1 MKDLIKEWSKK
12 YLILEGQYDEDL
24 NGLVNPQVM
33 TNPKTGEKHPQF
45 TINPKDEK
53 SFKHKDVYK
62 KHGAKWFNG
71 GWTFTAWDDNIQ
83 KMLDKKIK
91 PTLEEIAKMEG
102 EDPTQIIEI
111 LSFLENEMKAILS
124 GDKENVVVNNQTNF
138 SKKSAEEILQRLDEL
153 KKKLIDITSAEDFKE
168 FMRPILKFRN
178 TKKQQFS
185 FGNTILIW
193 LQDPKATFVQSIG
206 NWDKKYNRN
215 IKGDAK
221 LISLY
226 VPIGQKKPEVKKD
239 DDTDDKADNEEENE
253 NNLKQK
259 VHHETHFRL
268 LQRFTDIRFTTPI
281 EGKEDKLKDYEEG
294 RSKLND
300 LKWHEDG
307 TVDEELKT
315 LINAVEMV
323 CKDEGINIE
332 KVKKEALGGALG
344 VSMNGG
350 KTIKLIDGQEVN
362 EGFVKTAVHELT
374 HSLCHWENSKF
385 KLQKGY
391 SHQEQEAEMC
401 AWAVLCVFGYEATT
415 DASMNYIGAWGLTE
429 KTAKEVFERM
439 SKVIT
444 YIVNKIQE
452 KIDTI

>member
-1 MKDLIKEWSKK
+1 
-12 YLILEGQYDEDL
+12 
-24 NGLVNPQVM
+24 M

-226 VPIGQKKPEVKKD
+226 VPIG
-239 DDTDDKADNEEENE
+239 
-253 NNLKQK
+253 
-259 VHHETHFRL
+259 
-268 LQRFTDIRFTTPI
+268 
-281 EGKEDKLKDYEEG
+281 
-294 RSKLND
+294 
-300 LKWHEDG
+300 
-307 TVDEELKT
+307 
-315 LINAVEMV
+315 
-323 CKDEGINIE
+323 
-332 KVKKEALGGALG
+332 
-344 VSMNGG
+344 
-350 KTIKLIDGQEVN
+350 
-362 EGFVKTAVHELT
+362 
-374 HSLCHWENSKF
+374 
-385 KLQKGY
+385 
-391 SHQEQEAEMC
+391 
-401 AWAVLCVFGYEATT
+401 
-415 DASMNYIGAWGLTE
+415 
-429 KTAKEVFERM
+429 
-439 SKVIT
+439 
-444 YIVNKIQE
+444 
-452 KIDTI
+452 